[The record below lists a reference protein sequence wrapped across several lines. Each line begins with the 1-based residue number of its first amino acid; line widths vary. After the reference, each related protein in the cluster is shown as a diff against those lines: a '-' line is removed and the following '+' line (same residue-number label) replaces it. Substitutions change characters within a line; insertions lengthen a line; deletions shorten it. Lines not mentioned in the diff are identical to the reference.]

1 MSKKTCIYVTHNLI
15 NYKIIRN
22 RELGLKQTLGYTDD
36 VYRKVYS
43 SIDSYQSN
51 IPLQRFTAD
60 QGAIFNLEFSLDG
73 RLLVAACEERSVL
86 LFDASDQR
94 QIKKIS
100 EAHCSCV
107 NCVRFLDTYT
117 FATCS
122 DDNTVKL
129 WDTRK
134 LKNELR
140 TYRGHANWVKNIEY
154 LEKEKIMI
162 TSAFDGNVYA
172 WDLKN
177 PSESNL
183 IFNNVF
189 VMNGLMRTKLTPDGS
204 KMIICTTSGYI
215 IIIHDLNLSTLSNDL
230 KSFRPNLYR
239 LMQLSDQIFPS
250 ATVCNHLFNQ
260 NRKSNRLEFIDDFPN
275 EAEVISS
282 LQIHPMGWCA
292 LSRSIT
298 ADENEEWTSVHDIQ
312 TREASD
318 YTDAYRYIDDPAVQ
332 EDEEENSETANR
344 RPTDI
349 WMGFIS
355 NDDLSTYRN
364 SQVLNIPE
372 NIHATMG
379 IINSGI
385 IGHDVFKRH
394 FRNRPDDRNRI
405 ILNLPRLTHF
415 IKEKSVGKGYIKEL
429 CFSSDG
435 RIICSPY
442 DTGIRLLGF
451 NEHMQEMCYCVPNQP
466 KELYTIAEMNNYH
479 PDVVVSCK
487 FNPRHYQMVSGCLG
501 GEIVWYKPIL

>member
-239 LMQLSDQIFPS
+239 LMQLSDQTFPS
-250 ATVCNHLFNQ
+250 ATVFNHLFNQ

-318 YTDAYRYIDDPAVQ
+318 YTDAYRYIDEPAVQ
-332 EDEEENSETANR
+332 EEEEENSETANR

-394 FRNRPDDRNRI
+394 FRNRPEDRNRI

>member
-1 MSKKTCIYVTHNLI
+1 MSKKTYKYFTHNLI
-15 NYKIIRN
+15 NYKLIRN
-22 RELGLKQTLGYTDD
+22 RELGLKHNLGYSDD
-36 VYRKVYS
+36 VYRKVYG

-73 RLLVAACEERSVL
+73 RLLAAACEERSVL

-107 NCVRFLDTYT
+107 NCVRFLDTYR

-134 LKNELR
+134 LKSELH
-140 TYRGHANWVKNIEY
+140 TYRAHANWVKNIEY
-154 LEKEKIMI
+154 LEKDQIMI
-162 TSAFDGNVYA
+162 TSAFDGNVFA

-177 PSESNL
+177 GSESN
-183 IFNNVF
+183 FVFENVF

-230 KSFRPNLYR
+230 RTFRPNLYR
-239 LMQLSDQIFPS
+239 LMQLSDQTFPS
-250 ATVCNHLFNQ
+250 ATIFNHLFNQ

-282 LQIHPMGWCA
+282 LQVHPMGWCA
-292 LSRSIT
+292 LSRSIN

-312 TREASD
+312 PREPSD
-318 YTDAYRYIDDPAVQ
+318 YSDAFRYIDEPAIE
-332 EDEEENSETANR
+332 EDEEAPSVSNR

-355 NDDLSTYRN
+355 NSDLSSYRN
-364 SQVLNIPE
+364 SRQSNVHDNIRT
-372 NIHATMG
+372 TMG
-379 IINSGI
+379 IINSGV
-385 IGHDVFKRH
+385 IGQDIFKRH
-394 FRNRPDDRNRI
+394 FRNCPEDRNRI
-405 ILNLPRLTHF
+405 VLNLPRLTHF

-435 RIICSPY
+435 RMICSPY
-442 DTGIRLLGF
+442 DSGVRLLAF
-451 NEHMQEMCYCVPNQP
+451 NEQMQELCYCVPNQP
-466 KELYTIAEMNNYH
+466 KELCTISEMSNYH
-479 PDVVVSCK
+479 QDVVVSCK
-487 FNPRHYQMVSGCLG
+487 FSPKHYQMVSSCLSG
-501 GEIVWYKPIL
+501 HIVWYKPIL